1 MDHVLLAVL
10 VMMATTALSA
20 ALVPLSRVLARRFG
34 VIDAP
39 GHRKVHAEPMPR
51 MGGVA
56 VFVSFTVVVV
66 AGTLAAPSLLRLGW
80 VQSVFGPSL
89 ALLQEAYRVKRE
101 LLGLLAGAALVF
113 AVGLADDVLGKR
125 FPVGVKFGGQIVA
138 AVIVVAAGVR
148 ISFLP
153 YDALDV
159 GVTLLW
165 LVGMTNAFNLL
176 DNMDG
181 LAAGVAFVA
190 CGVFLINAWALGEFF
205 ISLMLVAFMGSLL
218 GFLLYNF
225 HPATV
230 FLGDCGSHFIGFVMG
245 SLTLLERYISHAS
258 STFFPILMPVLVLAL
273 PLLDTATVMCIRVK
287 ERRPIYVGDSRH
299 LSHRLVSLGFSQRA
313 AVLFLYLVTFA
324 LGLGAASLSDATMI
338 QTVLILVQFMC
349 FIAALLILLFFER
362 RKRPRAP
369 GGPGGP
375 EGPPGLESERG
386 FIPRERQ

>member
-20 ALVPLSRVLARRFG
+20 ALVPPSRVLARRFG

-56 VFVSFTVVVV
+56 VFASFTVVVL
-66 AGTLAAPSLLRLGW
+66 AGSLAAPSLLGIGRG
-80 VQSVFGPSL
+80 QSIFGSSL
-89 ALLQEAYRVKRE
+89 ALLQESYRVKRE
-101 LLGLLAGAALVF
+101 LLGLLAGATLVF

-125 FPVGVKFGGQIVA
+125 FPVGVKLGGQVVA
-138 AVIVVAAGVR
+138 ALILVAAGVR

-153 YDALDV
+153 HEALNV

-190 CGVFLINAWALGEFF
+190 CAVFLINAWALGEFF

-230 FLGDCGSHFIGFVMG
+230 FLGDCGSLFIGFIMG

-258 STFFPILMPVLVLAL
+258 STLFPILMPVLVLAL
-273 PLLDTATVMCIRVK
+273 PLLDTATVMYIRVK

-299 LSHRLVSLGFSQRA
+299 LSHRLVSLGFSPRA

-362 RKRPRAP
+362 RKRPREP
-369 GGPGGP
+369 G
-375 EGPPGLESERG
+375 
-386 FIPRERQ
+386 Q

>member
-1 MDHVLLAVL
+1 
-10 VMMATTALSA
+10 
-20 ALVPLSRVLARRFG
+20 
-34 VIDAP
+34 
-39 GHRKVHAEPMPR
+39 
-51 MGGVA
+51 
-56 VFVSFTVVVV
+56 
-66 AGTLAAPSLLRLGW
+66 
-80 VQSVFGPSL
+80 
-89 ALLQEAYRVKRE
+89 
-101 LLGLLAGAALVF
+101 
-113 AVGLADDVLGKR
+113 
-125 FPVGVKFGGQIVA
+125 
-138 AVIVVAAGVR
+138 
-148 ISFLP
+148 
-153 YDALDV
+153 
-159 GVTLLW
+159 
-165 LVGMTNAFNLL
+165 MTNAFNLL

-273 PLLDTATVMCIRVK
+273 PLLDTATVMYIRVK

-362 RKRPRAP
+362 RKRPRATTP
-369 GGPGGP
+369 
-375 EGPPGLESERG
+375 
-386 FIPRERQ
+386 

>member
-20 ALVPLSRVLARRFG
+20 ALVPPSRVLARRFG

-39 GHRKVHAEPMPR
+39 GHRKVHAQATPR
-51 MGGVA
+51 MGGIA
-56 VFVSFTVVVV
+56 VFVAFSVVVL

-80 VQSVFGPSL
+80 VQSVFGSSL

-101 LLGLLAGAALVF
+101 LLGLLSGASLVF

-125 FPVGVKFGGQIVA
+125 FPVGVKFAGQIVA

-159 GVTLLW
+159 AVTLLW

-230 FLGDCGSHFIGFVMG
+230 FLGDCGSLFIGFVMG

-258 STFFPILMPVLVLAL
+258 STLFPILMPVLVLAL
-273 PLLDTATVMCIRVK
+273 PLLDTATVMYIRVK
-287 ERRPIYVGDSRH
+287 ERRPIYIGDSRH

-338 QTVLILVQFMC
+338 QTVLILVQFVC

-362 RKRPRAP
+362 RKRPR
-369 GGPGGP
+369 GPGGAERP
-375 EGPPGLESERG
+375 RSKSERG
-386 FIPRERQ
+386 FTPRERTT

>member
-10 VMMATTALSA
+10 VMMATTALSS
-20 ALVPLSRVLARRFG
+20 ALVPASRVLARHFG
-34 VIDAP
+34 VIDTP

-56 VFVSFTVVVV
+56 VFFSFTVVVL
-66 AGTLAAPSLLRLGW
+66 AGTLVAPSLLRLGW
-80 VQSVFGPSL
+80 VQSIFGSSL
-89 ALLQEAYRVKRE
+89 ALLQEAYRVERE
-101 LLGLLAGAALVF
+101 LLGLLAGATLVF

-125 FPVGVKFGGQIVA
+125 FPVGVKFAGQLVA
-138 AVIVVAAGVR
+138 ALILVAAGVR

-153 YDALDV
+153 HDALNV
-159 GVTLLW
+159 AVTLLW

-230 FLGDCGSHFIGFVMG
+230 FLGDCGSLFVGFVMG

-258 STFFPILMPVLVLAL
+258 STLFPILMPVLVLAL
-273 PLLDTATVMCIRVK
+273 PLLDTATVMYIRVK

-299 LSHRLVSLGFSQRA
+299 LSHRLVSLGFSPRA

-338 QTVLILVQFMC
+338 QTVLILVQFVC

-362 RKRPRAP
+362 RKRPR
-369 GGPGGP
+369 
-375 EGPPGLESERG
+375 SER
-386 FIPRERQ
+386 Q